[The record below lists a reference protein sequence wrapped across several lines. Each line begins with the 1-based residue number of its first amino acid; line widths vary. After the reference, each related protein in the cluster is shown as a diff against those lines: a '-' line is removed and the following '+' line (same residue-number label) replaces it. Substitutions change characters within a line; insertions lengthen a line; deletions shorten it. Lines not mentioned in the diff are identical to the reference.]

1 MRNNKR
7 RIILGGILLLVAV
20 YVYMAYDPAKSSW
33 FPKCPFLVLTG
44 LKCPGCG
51 SQRAIHSLLHGDIGG
66 AFAFNAILVLS
77 LPLVAFLLYLE
88 WVRKKRPRLY
98 SGFYQPWTPLVLFA
112 IFLGWGIAR
121 NIWDW

>member
-1 MRNNKR
+1 MRSHKR
-7 RIILGGILLLVAV
+7 RYILGGILLLGVV
-20 YVYMAYDPAKSSW
+20 YVYMAYDPSTSAW

-51 SQRAIHSLLHGDIGG
+51 SQRAIHSLLHGDMGT
-66 AFAFNAILVLS
+66 AFAYNAILVLS

-88 WVRKKRPRLY
+88 VMRKKRPRLY
-98 SGFYQPWTPLVLFA
+98 SAFYQPWTPLILFTV
-112 IFLGWGIAR
+112 FLGWGIAR